1 MAPKPRGQTDES
13 EGDDRFLDEGDDEGV
28 QGLGAEDAAGDDSDE
43 AYDDEALEE
52 GSEEGGEGGDV
63 EPPKRR
69 APRQP
74 DPEVEALRRENELL
88 RRQQQHQPAYTG
100 PREETEDEFSARLAQ
115 MEPFEQLS
123 ARQQR
128 AERRSQATLAFMQAS
143 MADQMDRASYQTR
156 AATDARFS
164 KYADEV
170 ERRHQAF
177 LAGGPGQPPQLVPRE
192 TILKLVLGERQLAP
206 ATREQ
211 RRKQEHNQR
220 KLERHSSKPPNAR
233 GDAGS
238 GRPERSGTRDTE
250 REARRRRL
258 ENLEI

>member
-1 MAPKPRGQTDES
+1 MAPKPRGQIDEP
-13 EGDDRFLDEGDDEGV
+13 EGDDRFLDEGSDEPVQDELEDDELEGS
-28 QGLGAEDAAGDDSDE
+28 GDE
-43 AYDDEALEE
+43 EALEE
-52 GSEEGGEGGDV
+52 GEEEAGEGGTV
-63 EPPKRR
+63 ETSRRR
-69 APRQP
+69 APQQP

-88 RRQQQHQPAYTG
+88 RRQQPQQPVYTG
-100 PREETEDEFSARLAQ
+100 PREETEDEFNNRVAQ
-115 MEPFEQLS
+115 LEPFEQLS

-128 AERRSQATLAFMQAS
+128 AERRSQAAMAYMQAS
-143 MADQMDRASYQTR
+143 MADQMDRATYQAR
-156 AATDARFS
+156 AATDPRFS
-164 KYADEV
+164 KFQAEV

-192 TILKLVLGERQLAP
+192 TILKIVLGERQLAP
-206 ATREQ
+206 VTRDQ
-211 RRKQEHNQR
+211 RRKQEHQQR

-238 GRPERSGTRDTE
+238 GRPERSGARDTE